1 MKKYVSYLFFICP
14 FLLQAQI
21 ITTDWN
27 KISFDSTMKKQ
38 QMQGFLYSGT
48 GQSVYPF
55 GLLSDKEGDIY
66 VLNQKVGNWQVE
78 KLSAAGKSI
87 WKTSRNY
94 TTPMLDSL
102 QYFAS
107 DFFMNN
113 DNSVEVLGTELYVQ
127 YPFEGLF
134 LLGAAAKAVYDT
146 KTGKE
151 KAYYSVGYKDGGA
164 EIWNRGS
171 FQRFLKKKDG
181 YFIMDPLPYKGYYGL
196 LRKLKNN
203 LTKVDTIQ
211 TYLGDAKSENKTVQ
225 SQLRPY
231 MINNRIYYTAGLYKG
246 ATIYDSTKFYYRWFK
261 LDTLGNILKQKDIN
275 KETYGFFGWFNN
287 TQVKDGFLWSGIADT
302 TYLNNNNPEY
312 QFYVTKVDTNM
323 NIQWRTCLPRKSKD
337 YQNSIRTLELQD
349 DKGYLVFESDESSST
364 DTWLYHINTKGK
376 VRSLGILKL
385 NNTSQNFF
393 PSCVM
398 QSTNKD
404 IVFGYGLIDCWIN
417 AASNG
422 KNPCGGTAMIKYS
435 QLENLITSSKDVSDF
450 SGSESYTIY
459 PNPSKEVVN
468 VRFTEAQKGNLTL
481 FDVQGEAIL
490 NQAQT
495 TSADT
500 WQLRLPNIHTGIY
513 FLQITLENGEIR
525 TEKIEVFE

>member
-1 MKKYVSYLFFICP
+1 MKKYLCYLLYMCP
-14 FLLQAQI
+14 ILLQAQVF
-21 ITTDWN
+21 TTDWS
-27 KISFDSTMKKQ
+27 KISFDSTMKNQ
-38 QMQGFLYSGT
+38 QIQFAVYT
-48 GQSVYPF
+48 GIGQIVYPF
-55 GLLSDKEGDIY
+55 DLLSDKEGSIY

-107 DFFMNN
+107 DFFMND

-181 YFIMDPLPYKGYYGL
+181 YFIMDPIPYEGAYGI

-211 TYLGDAKSENKTVQ
+211 TYLGDAKSDQKTAQ

-231 MINNRIYYTAGLYKG
+231 LINNRIYYTVGMFGDVTA
-246 ATIYDSTKFYYRWFK
+246 ADSTNFYYRWFK

-275 KETYGFFGWFNN
+275 KEVYNFFGLLNN
-287 TQVKDGFLWSGIADT
+287 VPIKDGFLWSGLADT
-302 TYLNNNNPEY
+302 AYVNGTDPNY
-312 QFYVTKVDTNM
+312 QYYITKADTNM
-323 NIQWRTCLPRKSKD
+323 NIVWRTFLPRKNKD
-337 YQNSIRTLELQD
+337 YHNMAQTIELQD
-349 DKGYLVFESDESSST
+349 EKGYLIFEGDQQSNS
-364 DTWLYHINTKGK
+364 DTWLYHVSTKGK
-376 VRSLGILKL
+376 AQFLGVLKL
-385 NNTSQNFF
+385 NDTSQKFF
-393 PSCVM
+393 PNCVM

-404 IVFGYGLIDCWIN
+404 IVFGYSFTDCLV
-417 AASNG
+417 NG

-435 QLENLITSSKDVSDF
+435 QLENLITSSKDVNDF
-450 SGSESYTIY
+450 SGSASYTVY

-468 VRFTEAQKGNLTL
+468 IRFTEAQKGNLTL
-481 FDVQGEAIL
+481 FDVQGEQIL
-490 NQAQT
+490 KQAQT

-500 WQLRLPNIHTGIY
+500 WQLRLSNIHTGIY
-513 FLQITLENGEIR
+513 FLQIKLENGEIR

>member
-1 MKKYVSYLFFICP
+1 MK
-14 FLLQAQI
+14 
-21 ITTDWN
+21 N
-27 KISFDSTMKKQ
+27 Q
-38 QMQGFLYSGT
+38 QMQGFVYLGT

-66 VLNQKVGNWQVE
+66 VLNGDNENWQVE
-78 KLSAAGKSI
+78 KLSTEGKSI
-87 WKTSRNY
+87 WKNSRNY
-94 TTPMLDSL
+94 TTPILDSA
-102 QYFAS
+102 QYFIS
-107 DFFMNN
+107 DFFMNE
-113 DNSVEVLGTELYVQ
+113 DNSVEVLGTQLGVK
-127 YPFEGLF
+127 YPNQGLF
-134 LLGAAAKAVYDT
+134 IVGPAAKAVYDT

-151 KAYYSVGYKDGGA
+151 KAYYSIKRINNGGGA
-164 EIWNRGS
+164 VIWNRGS
-171 FQRFLKKKDG
+171 YQRFLKKKDG
-181 YFIMDPLPYKGYYGL
+181 YFIMDPIPYEGAYGI

-203 LTKVDTIQ
+203 MTKVDTIK
-211 TYLGDAKSENKTVQ
+211 TYLGDAKSDKKTAQ

-231 MINNRIYYTAGLYKG
+231 LINNRIYYTVGMFEGLFSS
-246 ATIYDSTKFYYRWFK
+246 DSTNFYYRWFK

-287 TQVKDGFLWSGIADT
+287 TPIKDGFLWSGVADT
-302 TYLNNNNPEY
+302 AYTNSSNPDY
-312 QFYVTKVDTNM
+312 QYYVTKADTNM
-323 NIQWRTCLPRKSKD
+323 NIQWRTFLPRKNKD
-337 YQNSIRTLELQD
+337 YHNIIETLELQD

-364 DTWLYHINTKGK
+364 DTWLYHVSTKGK
-376 VRSLGILKL
+376 VRSLGIIKL

-404 IVFGYGLIDCWIN
+404 IVLGYCLIDCWIN

-450 SGSESYTIY
+450 SGSESYTVY
-459 PNPSKEVVN
+459 PNPSKEVIN

-481 FDVQGEAIL
+481 FDIQGEQIIK
-490 NQAQT
+490 QAQI

-500 WQLRLPNIHTGIY
+500 WQLRLSNIHTGIY
-513 FLQITLENGEIR
+513 FLQIKLENGEIR